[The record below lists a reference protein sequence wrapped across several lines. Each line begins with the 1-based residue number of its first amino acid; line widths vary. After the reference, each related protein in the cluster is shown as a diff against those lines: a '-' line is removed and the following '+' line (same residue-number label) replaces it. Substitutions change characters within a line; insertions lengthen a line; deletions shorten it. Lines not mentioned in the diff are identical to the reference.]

1 MNTDNNDPKKSI
13 DNLSNDQVDGK
24 DVKGGFGPT
33 SIGGPGFGNPA
44 PDMLPDG
51 PPVDDGLGGP
61 HGEIGGGPLDGPLDP
76 NAVPGPDLPGQMP
89 GPIGSPNG
97 PRLRP

>member
-1 MNTDNNDPKKSI
+1 MNNEENKKSL
-13 DNLSNDQVDGK
+13 DSFKNDAVDGN

-33 SIGGPGFGNPA
+33 GVGGPSFGNPA

-61 HGEIGGGPLDGPLDP
+61 HGEIGGGPLD
-76 NAVPGPDLPGQMP
+76 PGNVDLPVMPDLPGQMP